1 LLLTDENDNT
11 TVTARIGDTIEVL
24 LAENPSTGYRWEVA
38 TVDGSVLSGGESRF
52 SPTAGGIGAGGT
64 RHMSFRVRAAGTGR
78 IELVHRRSWEPVSAA
93 IQGWSVT
100 VEVPGGHTAAGWAS
114 TAQPV

>member
-1 LLLTDENDNT
+1 LLLTEENNNT
-11 TVTARIGDTIEVL
+11 TATARIGDTIEVL

-38 TVDGSVLSGGESRF
+38 AVDSSVLSAGESRF

-78 IELVHRRSWEPVSAA
+78 IELVHRRSWEPVGAA
-93 IQGWSVT
+93 IQRWSVT
-100 VEVPGGHTAAGWAS
+100 VEVPGGHTAGG
-114 TAQPV
+114 PG